1 VKDLTKKRFDDT
13 NRDAIMYYYQ
23 AGGASNEEGIILTD
37 KQKELSD
44 RWLFA
49 AAKIREMKYS
59 SDQVAKFIM
68 GAFDVGRDTAYR
80 DIVNAQYVFAAS
92 YPINK
97 NFLIQCRIEF
107 LIKKINDA
115 YVDNDLNGSIKATK
129 LEKELRGYIEMYKE
143 VSPARSPKT
152 INFII
157 QNNLLITT
165 QTGEQAFQQA
175 DEVIKQ
181 LEENDDY

>member
-1 VKDLTKKRFDDT
+1 MKKKSDDT

-23 AGGASNEEGIILTD
+23 AGGSSNEEGLILTE
-37 KQKELSD
+37 KQQQLSD

-59 SDQVAKFIM
+59 QEQVAKFIM
-68 GAFDVGRDTAYR
+68 GSFDVGRDTAYR

-97 NFLIQCRIEF
+97 NFLIQSRIEF

-143 VSPARSPKT
+143 VAPRRSPKI

-157 QNNLLITT
+157 QNNLIATT
-165 QTGEQAFQQA
+165 QTAEQSFHQA
-175 DEVIKQ
+175 DDIIKH
-181 LEENDDY
+181 LEE